1 MTGYNPI
8 SYHNGSVWPHDNA
21 IAAAGLMRYGLVDA
35 AHRVMEGIVAAAAHF
50 GNRLPEL
57 FSGLARSELDFPV
70 RYPTS
75 CSPQAWAAASPLLF
89 LRSMLHFEPDV
100 RNERLHIA
108 PELPSWIGRL
118 VLEGV
123 PLMGGRV
130 SLRAEGDRFDVFEL
144 PPGLTVVPEPR
155 RPTL

>member
-1 MTGYNPI
+1 
-8 SYHNGSVWPHDNA
+8 
-21 IAAAGLMRYGLVDA
+21 MRYGHADA

-57 FSGLARSELDFPV
+57 FAGLERHELGFPV
-70 RYPTS
+70 SYPTS

-100 RNERLHIA
+100 RNARLHLA
-108 PELPSWIGRL
+108 PEVPSWIGRL

-123 PLMGGRV
+123 PLMGGRLSIEV
-130 SLRAEGDRFDVFEL
+130 ERDQCVVLQL
-144 PPGLTVVPEPR
+144 PPGLTIVDEPR
-155 RPTL
+155 APTN